1 MTLQLRVCRQG
12 QIETLG
18 GMEIESIEPNPSVSR
33 VPGSPFGMALVRSQ
47 IVPVLRL
54 GDANTCLIVGRV
66 HGEIFG
72 IVGLRVVGF
81 QAEELPGCMPSSA
94 VTSSSG
100 GLERSEPERVSD
112 ALVEVE
118 LNVAVLLAEMK
129 LHPPSQFS

>member
-12 QIETLG
+12 QFETLC
-18 GMEIESIEPNPSVSR
+18 GMEVESIEPNPSVSR

-66 HGEIFG
+66 HSEVFG
-72 IVGLRVVGF
+72 IVGLQVVGF
-81 QAEELPGCMPSSA
+81 GA
-94 VTSSSG
+94 
-100 GLERSEPERVSD
+100 SEPEQVSN

-129 LHPPSQFS
+129 LCPPSQFT